1 MLFHYHGV
9 FEYIP
14 VESLIKDHQKQYY
27 KVLEQCDHAGE
38 STKFIEFSLEMV
50 MKSLEDFIAVFRPKT
65 TTPADRLEN
74 AHKQFGDKSFSRK
87 DFLELYK
94 SISTAT
100 ASRDLKVGVD
110 KELLERTGDK
120 AVTLYRFYSI

>member
-1 MLFHYHGV
+1 MRERIYLALASLFLT
-9 FEYIP
+9 
-14 VESLIKDHQKQYY
+14 SLVTANI
-27 KVLEQCDHAGE
+27 LGI
-38 STKFIEFSLEMV
+38 TKFIEFSLEMV

-110 KELLERTGDK
+110 KELLEKTGDK